1 VPLVFYSGV
10 QPVLQ
15 AHPYLVPLID
25 NEQRGARAIVE
36 AVARRLQ
43 NSISDHEWM
52 LYAYAL
58 VNIYGDDANG
68 RNAAIALIDR
78 MENDLPKNANLEV
91 LRQRVRTAKR
101 VLFR

>member
-1 VPLVFYSGV
+1 
-10 QPVLQ
+10 
-15 AHPYLVPLID
+15 LID